1 MASLINHSLQH
12 EPPLDVEGG
21 PFEGP
26 PLSVPPRLPHGM
38 HEWLAALEH
47 LDHDEHGLGVANIRW
62 IEAYWCDASTGF
74 SSAGFVLRL
83 DDGRRC
89 HLQCAIDDDN
99 QPDTVAVTVE
109 PVPRGHELPA
119 FNCAPLGGWS
129 REVDEFNVELIR
141 TQREEEE

>member
-1 MASLINHSLQH
+1 MACLIIHPLHN

-26 PLSVPPRLPHGM
+26 LAFRPRFPRGM
-38 HEWLAALEH
+38 HEWLSAIEH
-47 LDHDEHGLGVANIRW
+47 LDHDEHGLGVADIRRV
-62 IEAYWCDASTGF
+62 EAYWCDIEIGF
-74 SSAGFVLRL
+74 ASAGFVLRL

-109 PVPRGHELPA
+109 PVPQGCELPA
-119 FNCAPLGGWS
+119 FNCAPLGGW
-129 REVDEFNVELIR
+129 RHDVDEFNLELIR
-141 TQREEEE
+141 TQRQADE